1 MTKFPMKQAIA
12 VAVLAGASAGA
23 YAQTAP
29 VHLGTVSTS
38 APTTFTSIVEPT
50 TTGFSDLWTFDVQQ
64 PNFGGGA
71 TVVDIPLSFSGFSF
85 DTVLATMSLV
95 SAGADAAIGGGDDVV
110 LQSVVLPSPGNSDNM
125 LTLNW
130 DTSLSGLH
138 YLNVTG
144 VTGGSEGGI
153 YTGAIAAAIPE
164 PETYAMLLA
173 GLGLMGAVVRRRGM
187 RKTS

>member
-1 MTKFPMKQAIA
+1 MTKFPFKQAVA

-23 YAQTAP
+23 YAQT
-29 VHLGTVSTS
+29 HLGTVSTS
-38 APTTFTSIVEPT
+38 VPTTFTSIVEPT